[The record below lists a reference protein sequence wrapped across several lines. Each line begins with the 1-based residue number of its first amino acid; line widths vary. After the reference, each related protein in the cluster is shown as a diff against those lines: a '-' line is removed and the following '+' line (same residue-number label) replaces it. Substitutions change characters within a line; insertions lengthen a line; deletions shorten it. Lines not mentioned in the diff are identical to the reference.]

1 MSSLGLKIWGILS
14 TELKDTVFPTLSKR
28 ILANGFKR
36 IVHVVYVKCT
46 PKTLDFYKLST
57 RTSLLFNM

>member
-28 ILANGFKR
+28 ILANGFDR
-36 IVHVVYVKCT
+36 IVHVVYRGVCCSS
-46 PKTLDFYKLST
+46 D
-57 RTSLLFNM
+57 R